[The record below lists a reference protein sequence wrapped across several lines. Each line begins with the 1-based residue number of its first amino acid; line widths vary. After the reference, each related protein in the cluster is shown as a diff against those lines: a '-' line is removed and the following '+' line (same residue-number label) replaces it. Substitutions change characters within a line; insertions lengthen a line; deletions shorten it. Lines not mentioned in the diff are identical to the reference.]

1 LYDVPDKFKTEELCK
16 IVVALHGKTLS
27 DFPDE
32 IKSYEICSIAVQR
45 DGKALAHVP
54 EYLKTPELCLLAAYQ
69 NGKSLAYAP
78 LHRVTKK
85 LCKIAVSSNGKA
97 LEFVPRKFKTPRI
110 CRVAVARTSDAMQ
123 YVPDHLR
130 AEITTFGETF
140 AKGMKYILASE
151 VENPLDTS
159 DKDYLEYIY
168 ETYFDKTKKYAF
180 IMRST
185 QEERIVC
192 KPYVF
197 GEEFDEEDESP
208 IALVGVFDENNT
220 VDFNY
225 ELKIESMVF
234 PKPEELDSEEF
245 ETVEKLSEY
254 VFNDINWAEHQGVIA
269 FYQNGRE
276 LKSWKIVPV
285 EYAQRF
291 EIRNNVPSLRFR
303 YLQLRNFRRNHP
315 AKMELFLIMYPE
327 FDHEQMET
335 SIYNLCLYLHDLYMK
350 KYIQKTL
357 TIPLS
362 DDESKILAIIHG
374 IYKQDTFVITT
385 PEKINNILAFGSPT
399 TLNHLLK
406 ERAFKEKKPINN

>member
-1 LYDVPDKFKTEELCK
+1 MNSNNKTIGMVDVDENG
-16 IVVALHGKTLS
+16 VAIMS
-27 DFPDE
+27 
-32 IKSYEICSIAVQR
+32 SQ
-45 DGKALAHVP
+45 
-54 EYLKTPELCLLAAYQ
+54 EYLKHPSSGDMNCRGLVHVDDEIFFPSFPFPVEYTNETIKCAIDIPLKKCKAFKCVEGTLIRVFYAKSKWYTCTTRKLNAFECKWAAQ
-69 NGKSLAYAP
+69 
-78 LHRVTKK
+78 
-85 LCKIAVSSNGKA
+85 
-97 LEFVPRKFKTPRI
+97 
-110 CRVAVARTSDAMQ
+110 
-123 YVPDHLR
+123 
-130 AEITTFGETF
+130 ITTFGETF

-291 EIRNNVPSLRFR
+291 EIRNNVPCLRFR